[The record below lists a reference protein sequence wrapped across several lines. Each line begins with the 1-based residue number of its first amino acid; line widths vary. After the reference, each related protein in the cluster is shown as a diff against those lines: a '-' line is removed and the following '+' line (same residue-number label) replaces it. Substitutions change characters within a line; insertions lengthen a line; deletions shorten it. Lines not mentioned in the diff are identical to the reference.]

1 MTESD
6 MTESTISEFYCSR
19 NDRVRQKYDD
29 RSIKRSP
36 IINFFKRVHTVHWG
50 SGLTTHVGFFSEI
63 QKMSKTFLNI
73 NIFENSLLEGE
84 GSKNIFCT
92 LLKML
97 IQ

>member
-1 MTESD
+1 MMIEVLRD
-6 MTESTISEFYCSR
+6 HPL
-19 NDRVRQKYDD
+19 
-29 RSIKRSP
+29 SIFSKEYTP
-36 IINFFKRVHTVHWG
+36 YTGG